1 MKLRYILCS
10 ALFSLSG
17 FVQAAEPLC
26 LQKEQA
32 IQHEID
38 MARKHD
44 NQRRI
49 TGLERALTEARAG
62 CTDAKLKSEHQEKIK
77 QHQQEITQR
86 EHDLKEARDKGD
98 SDKITKRE
106 KKLAEAREEL
116 KSTEAAPY

>member
-17 FVQAAEPLC
+17 FAQAAETLC
-26 LQKEQA
+26 QQKEQA

-62 CTDAKLKSEHQEKIK
+62 CSDTKLKAAHQEKIK
-77 QHQQEITQR
+77 QHKKEVAER
-86 EHDLKEARDKGD
+86 ERDLSEARAKGD
-98 SDKITKRE
+98 REKIAIRE
-106 KKLAEAREEL
+106 KKLTEAREEL
-116 KSTEAAPY
+116 KTLQATPY